1 MNGSVM
7 NVACYEEVCFESQP
21 FQVTKM
27 TFSDCVFTR
36 TKIKFVCEKFVAP
49 KSWAVF
55 VFGKIQ
61 LEY

>member
-49 KSWAVF
+49 KS
-55 VFGKIQ
+55 
-61 LEY
+61 